1 MIALAWIACGVAV
14 LVALMVVRWAREP
27 MPEDSPA
34 SAERNS
40 RPEALLDAE
49 LVYVEKVL
57 RVSRPVSLIARVD
70 RGYRTPS
77 GIVVLVEFKSRWIN
91 RPFLT
96 DVVQLS
102 AQKLAAESQLRQPV
116 ARYGYVVVKTPSKAG
131 HLTAHRVEL
140 MPRAD
145 VLSLIKRRED
155 ILANRV
161 VPRYAESPGIC
172 RTCAFRSEC
181 DSPHLL

>member
-14 LVALMVVRWAREP
+14 LVALTVVLSREP

-34 SAERNS
+34 SAERDS

-49 LVYVEKVL
+49 LLYVEKVL
-57 RVSRPVSLIARVD
+57 RVSRPASLVARVD
-70 RGYRTPS
+70 RAYRTPS
-77 GIVVLVEFKSRWIN
+77 GVVVLVELKSRWFN

-96 DVVQLS
+96 EVIQLS
-102 AQKLAAESQLRQPV
+102 AQKLALEGQLRQRV
-116 ARYGYVVVKTPSKAG
+116 ARHGYVVVKTPSKAG
-131 HLTAHRVEL
+131 HHTAHRVEL
-140 MPRAD
+140 MSRAD
-145 VLSLIKRRED
+145 VLALIKRRED

-172 RTCAFRSEC
+172 RNCAFRSEC
-181 DSPHLL
+181 DSPYLL